1 MKKFWGV
8 SLLVLCMPTF
18 ALGASGYATQK
29 GCTFT
34 FSANGKT
41 EQLENIG
48 RATFY
53 SGLSDLWYANGESV
67 PGANLNGLF
76 TWGNLKSINGKS
88 VNKSLADGA
97 ESVSFNCDKTSQNN
111 GFAVTCGDIDGSV
124 GQTSLGGRYFARCVK
139 KTYKVPESVKKEL
152 KNPNAPSKSQAS
164 SSSIDSFIFQYK
176 QKDKNSGDWQEN
188 VFNVAKAIF
197 DTSASRYFDDRDQP
211 LRGIPDAMYL
221 QKIDNKSV
229 NIAKVIQEMNATS
242 VIFNGSDYKRTNR
255 MFYARCNKDLQ
266 GGKKLGTIEL
276 FGERYTVFDK
286 CVKPTAK
293 VPAQPKK
300 PAEKSTELP
309 GCKLTFLDNTVYEN
323 ISVGKTLVNN
333 DGYSAEYTG
342 TNNQILY
349 SGSTDSGVQSL
360 TDLYMINDT
369 DIAAHVGGAQEI
381 YFQCDAENQIQ
392 IKSCQDG
399 YTPDGQFTTE
409 NGDVFYKKCVQNK
422 PTEPEQSAP
431 APSPVFTEI
440 DDMLYQHFRES
451 SVWKNDEG
459 KFNTARLVSDSVAGI
474 VLGTTGGVVTSVVM
488 KKNQV
493 KHGLENVKCVI
504 GGQDVADYKDVFVV
518 GRH

>member
-229 NIAKVIQEMNATS
+229 NIAKE
-242 VIFNGSDYKRTNR
+242 
-255 MFYARCNKDLQ
+255 
-266 GGKKLGTIEL
+266 
-276 FGERYTVFDK
+276 
-286 CVKPTAK
+286 PTECFMPDAIKIYRAAK
-293 VPAQPKK
+293 NWAQSNCL
-300 PAEKSTELP
+300 A
-309 GCKLTFLDNTVYEN
+309 NV
-323 ISVGKTLVNN
+323 
-333 DGYSAEYTG
+333 
-342 TNNQILY
+342 ILY
-349 SGSTDSGVQSL
+349 L
-360 TDLYMINDT
+360 IN
-369 DIAAHVGGAQEI
+369 ALSPPPKSQRNLKSPLKS
-381 YFQCDAENQIQ
+381 QQNCLDAN
-392 IKSCQDG
+392 
-399 YTPDGQFTTE
+399 
-409 NGDVFYKKCVQNK
+409 
-422 PTEPEQSAP
+422 
-431 APSPVFTEI
+431 
-440 DDMLYQHFRES
+440 
-451 SVWKNDEG
+451 
-459 KFNTARLVSDSVAGI
+459 
-474 VLGTTGGVVTSVVM
+474 
-488 KKNQV
+488 
-493 KHGLENVKCVI
+493 
-504 GGQDVADYKDVFVV
+504 
-518 GRH
+518 